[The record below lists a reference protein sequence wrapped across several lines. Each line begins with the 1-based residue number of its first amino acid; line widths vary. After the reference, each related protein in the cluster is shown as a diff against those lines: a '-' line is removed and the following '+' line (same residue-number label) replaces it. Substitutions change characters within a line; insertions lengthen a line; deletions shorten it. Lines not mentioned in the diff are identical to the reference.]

1 MKVIFLILLTVLFN
15 SKAYSQEN
23 KLRNETADLISFLL
37 LIQELN
43 PTEQEESDTIN
54 ELLKFSLNYYLEKK
68 IPEEQIIEKAFKL
81 LYKNGSS
88 EYSDSPEE
96 RSMKSRRAL
105 CFASLALLSKSE
117 NRLTFIDYSY
127 FSIKGS
133 IESPNIS
140 LLEERLLGL
149 LWLEILIKEGNKML
163 SKRDLQ
169 KIQEF
174 INLQTAN
181 LSPSIKNKTD
191 HLIKTYSSN
200 VK

>member
-23 KLRNETADLISFLL
+23 KLRNETADLISSLL

-117 NRLTFIDYSY
+117 NRLTFIDYSH

-169 KIQEF
+169 KYK
-174 INLQTAN
+174 NLLIYKLPIYHLQ
-181 LSPSIKNKTD
+181 LRIKPT
-191 HLIKTYSSN
+191 I
-200 VK
+200 